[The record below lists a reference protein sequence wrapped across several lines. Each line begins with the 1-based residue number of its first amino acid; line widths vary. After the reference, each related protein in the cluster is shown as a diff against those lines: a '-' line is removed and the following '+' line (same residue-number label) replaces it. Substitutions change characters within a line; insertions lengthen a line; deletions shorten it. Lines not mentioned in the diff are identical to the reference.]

1 MDEKE
6 FLRLSND
13 ENLICESQTI
23 ESNNS
28 VVFFLCSKLG
38 GQNGKDKKPHLK
50 QFNI

>member
-28 VVFFLCSKLG
+28 VVFFYFKERPAIKCQEKLK
-38 GQNGKDKKPHLK
+38 NNLS
-50 QFNI
+50 

>member
-1 MDEKE
+1 MDKKE

-28 VVFFLCSKLG
+28 VVFFNLKKG
-38 GQNGKDKKPHLK
+38 GRNE
-50 QFNI
+50 F

>member
-1 MDEKE
+1 MDKKE

-28 VVFFLCSKLG
+28 VVFFISQKG
-38 GQNGKDKKPHLK
+38 GRDE
-50 QFNI
+50 F